1 MGPKWWIPPAVYV
14 ASCDHR
20 QKTSPDSDEPW
31 GHAPTSDVSL
41 GPLNGLL
48 SSDSPRV

>member
-1 MGPKWWIPPAVYV
+1 MGPKWWIPPAVYAV
-14 ASCDHR
+14 SCDHR
-20 QKTSPDSDEPW
+20 QKTSPDSDEPSS
-31 GHAPTSDVSL
+31 HAPTSDVPW

>member
-1 MGPKWWIPPAVYV
+1 MGPKWSIPPAIYT

-20 QKTSPDSDEPW
+20 QKTSPYSDELSS
-31 GHAPTSDVSL
+31 HAPTSDVPW

-48 SSDSPRV
+48 SSDSLRV